1 MSYLLNL
8 LNVRRN
14 EVPRLVLASAVFF
27 LAQVDDGIVK
37 SVASAVFNVR
47 AGVEKLPLMYTW
59 IAVVFS
65 LSMAFLSWLTSKVAR
80 QRLLLGLMV
89 FVASVLT
96 ANALLLLY
104 EHRSAV
110 GLGTEAYSF
119 LFISSE
125 LARTLM
131 NFQIWIVAGGI
142 CYTSRAKVLFPLL
155 ASSAVL
161 GDIAGGFTVQL
172 LSGLFAA
179 HVLYALAVGNMV
191 VVLFLLRLLLRRYFV
206 VQEESE
212 GEAGATMGENIRF
225 FAGSPYLILLFVLS
239 IAVFA
244 LYTAIHYGFNVIG
257 RQHFYTESE
266 ITEFF
271 GLFFGLTGVATLFVT
286 TFLLQRLLRWLGTRN
301 IYFWVGLVYALVVGL
316 LLGAFENAFP
326 LSIIAAIF
334 AANLLNYVLLDSVIA
349 PAYQVLIK
357 LVPARNSDGTRMIME
372 GGFMLLGG
380 LAGAGITSLHAD
392 GTLNLSELFIA
403 LIALAGG
410 MVVCGLLLR
419 KSYTAVLVRAVRE
432 QNFDPEDEQAMQSL
446 RGLIANS
453 PDFSRG
459 LLLHRE
465 DGVRQLGIEMLRE
478 NPGPAGELVCV
489 ELLGHDNPRI
499 RAAALS
505 ALYPKDGQTASSEL
519 IGAVLSRLRDEDN
532 EVRLAAVC
540 CLIELLDDRVKTRD
554 GLVVGEAVAE
564 ELFRDGQR
572 AAMQAQC
579 LIMLELLEHDSSTSG
594 RAKILDAL
602 LASEDPES
610 LIAGIEAAGSA
621 EDPALVERL
630 VTFLESG
637 HPAVREAA
645 VQSLGR
651 LDTEESF
658 NALRLQLNDP
668 DPDVVDAVVQAL
680 KTIGE
685 STRRQRL
692 VHDLEASPL
701 REWQGLMSALMAMD
715 DDVLDD
721 ALLGSCRMRLVEA
734 NRYIIALNA
743 AKDWSLDSAAEDSAA
758 ELLAD
763 QLYAEAQ
770 AVRDT
775 TVRVLGHLGDTG
787 VVGDLVERLSG
798 SDAGARDNAI
808 ELLENIAE
816 SELLSH
822 LLPLLESDPSEQL
835 HMAEGVIQWKAV
847 EVEQVLTYL
856 LKNGGVWTQVAA
868 LWAAVQWGH
877 RSLCQ
882 EVEGQLAAIAQ
893 QILAETDDAQGESLM
908 NDEIQPLTTMEKITF
923 LRGSSF
929 FASLPLE
936 ELYHVALSIEEESVK
951 AGETVIREGTMGDKM
966 YIVVSGELEVKK
978 EGGPRLAVLGEKQVF
993 GDMALLDDEPR
1004 SASVIAI
1011 GEVHL
1016 LSLQRSNLERI
1027 LRRYASIS
1035 FNMMRILSHRLRE
1048 AQAS

>member
-1 MSYLLNL
+1 MNYLLRV

-14 EVPRLVLASAVFF
+14 EVPRLLLASAVFF

-37 SVASAVFNVR
+37 SVSSAVFNVR

-110 GLGTEAYSF
+110 GLGMQAYSF

-206 VQEESE
+206 VQDESE
-212 GEAGATMGENIRF
+212 DGAGASMGENIRF
-225 FAGSPYLILLFVLS
+225 FVRSPYLILLFILS
-239 IAVFA
+239 VAVFA
-244 LYTAIHYGFNVIG
+244 LYTAIHYGFNVLG
-257 RQHFYTESE
+257 RQHFSTEAE

-271 GLFFGLTGVATLFVT
+271 GLFFGLTGIATLFVT

-301 IYFWVGLVYALVVGL
+301 IYLWVGLVYALVVGL
-316 LLGAFENAFP
+316 LLGVFEKALP
-326 LSIIAAIF
+326 VPIIAAIF
-334 AANLLNYVLLDSVIA
+334 AGNLLNYVLLDSVIA

-392 GTLNLSELFIA
+392 GTLNMSELLMA

-410 MVVCGLLLR
+410 MVVCGVLLR
-419 KSYTAVLVRAVRE
+419 KSYTDVLVRAVRE
-432 QNFDPEDEQAMQSL
+432 QNFDLEDEQAMQSL
-446 RGLIANS
+446 RGLIAHS
-453 PDFSRG
+453 PDFSRD
-459 LLLHRE
+459 LLLHRD
-465 DGVRQLGIEMLRE
+465 DGVRRLGIEMLRE

-489 ELLGHDNPRI
+489 ELLVHDNPRI
-499 RAAALS
+499 RTAALS
-505 ALYPKDGQTASSEL
+505 ALRPPKRQTAPQDL
-519 IGAVLSRLRDEDN
+519 VNAVLSRLRDEDD
-532 EVRLAAVC
+532 EVRLAAVG
-540 CLIELLDDRVKTRD
+540 CLAELLDDRVREIE
-554 GLVVGEAVAE
+554 GAVVGDAVAVE
-564 ELFRDGQR
+564 FRREGQR
-572 AAMQAQC
+572 AGMQAQC
-579 LIMLELLEHDSSTSG
+579 LIVLERLQHDASKTDRAQVLDDLLT
-594 RAKILDAL
+594 
-602 LASEDPES
+602 SEDPEA

-621 EDPALVERL
+621 ENPALVGKL
-630 VTFLESG
+630 VPFFESG
-637 HPAVREAA
+637 YPAVREAA
-645 VQSLGR
+645 AHSLGR
-651 LDTEESF
+651 LDTEECFS
-658 NALRLQLNDP
+658 ALRQQLDDS
-668 DPDVVDAVVQAL
+668 DPDVVAAVIQAL
-680 KTIGE
+680 KNTGE
-685 STRRQRL
+685 PSRRQRL
-692 VHDLEASPL
+692 VDELATAPL
-701 REWQGLMSALMAMD
+701 REWQGLMAALMAMD
-715 DDVLDD
+715 DDALDS
-721 ALLGSCRMRLVEA
+721 ALLSACRMRLVEA
-734 NRYIIALNA
+734 NRYIVVLNA
-743 AKDWSLDSAAEDSAA
+743 ARQWVRDGAS

-763 QLYAEAQ
+763 QLYAEVQ
-770 AVRDT
+770 AVCDT

-787 VVGDLVERLSG
+787 VVGDLVERLG
-798 SDAGARDNAI
+798 GNDAAARDNAI

-816 SELLSH
+816 GDLLTC
-822 LLPLLESDPSEQL
+822 LLPLLESDEAEQL
-835 HMAEGVIQWKAV
+835 QRAQRVVEWNGV
-847 EVEQVLTYL
+847 EVEEGLKYL
-856 LKNGGVWTQVAA
+856 LNNGGAWTQVATV
-868 LWAAVQWGH
+868 WAAVQWGY
-877 RSLCQ
+877 RPLCE
-882 EVEGQLAAIAQ
+882 EVEGLLTPTAQ
-893 QILAETDDAQGESLM
+893 EILKETDHARGEVLM
-908 NDEIQPLTTMEKITF
+908 NDELQPLTTMEKITF

-951 AGETVIREGTMGDKM
+951 MGETVIREGTMGDKM

-1004 SASVIAI
+1004 SASVAAMRD
-1011 GEVHL
+1011 VHL
-1016 LSLQRSNLERI
+1016 LSLRRSNLERI
-1027 LRRYASIS
+1027 LRRHASIS
-1035 FNMMRILSHRLRE
+1035 FNMMRMLSRRLRE

>member
-1 MSYLLNL
+1 MNYLLSL

-96 ANALLLLY
+96 VNALLLLY

-658 NALRLQLNDP
+658 NAMRLQLNDP
-668 DPDVVDAVVQAL
+668 DPDVVDAVVLAL

-701 REWQGLMSALMAMD
+701 REWQGLMSALMAMN

-743 AKDWSLDSAAEDSAA
+743 AKDWSIDSAAEDSAA

>member
-1 MSYLLNL
+1 MDYLLRL

-14 EVPRLVLASAVFF
+14 EVPRLALASAVFF

-104 EHRSAV
+104 EYRSAV

-119 LFISSE
+119 IFISSE

-142 CYTSRAKVLFPLL
+142 CYTSRAKILFPLL

-179 HVLYALAVGNMV
+179 HALYALAVGNMV

-212 GEAGATMGENIRF
+212 DEAGATMGENIRF

-257 RQHFYTESE
+257 RQHFATESE

-271 GLFFGLTGVATLFVT
+271 GLFFGLTGIATLFVT

-301 IYFWVGLVYALVVGL
+301 IYFWVGLVYALISGL
-316 LLGAFENAFP
+316 LLSAFENALP
-326 LSIIAAIF
+326 LSVITAIF
-334 AANLLNYVLLDSVIA
+334 AANLLNYVLLDSIIA

-403 LIALAGG
+403 LIVLAGC
-410 MVVCGLLLR
+410 MVVCGMLLR

-489 ELLGHDNPRI
+489 ELLGHDNARI
-499 RAAALS
+499 RAAALT
-505 ALYPKDGQTASSEL
+505 ALYPQHGQTPSREL
-519 IGAVLSRLRDEDN
+519 VGVVLSRLRDEDN
-532 EVRLAAVC
+532 EVRLAAVR
-540 CLIELLDDRVKTRD
+540 CLVELLDDRVKARD
-554 GLVVGEAVAE
+554 GLLVGEAVAE
-564 ELFRDGQR
+564 ELFQEGQH

-579 LIMLELLEHDSSTSG
+579 LIVLELLEHDSSTSS

-602 LASEDPES
+602 LASEDPEA

-645 VQSLGR
+645 VHSLGQIG
-651 LDTEESF
+651 TENSF

-668 DPDVVDAVVQAL
+668 DPDVVDTVVQAL
-680 KTIGE
+680 KTTAE
-685 STRRQRL
+685 SDRRQRL
-692 VHDLEASPL
+692 ISDLKSASL

-715 DDVLDD
+715 DHALDE
-721 ALLGSCRMRLVEA
+721 ALLGSCRIRLVEA
-734 NRYIIALNA
+734 NRYIIALNT
-743 AKDWSLDSAAEDSAA
+743 AKNWAQDGAA

-787 VVGDLVERLSG
+787 VVGDLVERLG
-798 SDAGARDNAI
+798 GKDAGARDNAI

-816 SELLSH
+816 SELLAH
-822 LLPLLESDPSEQL
+822 LLPLLESDPSEQF
-835 HMAEGVIQWKAV
+835 HMAEGVIQWEAV
-847 EVEQVLTYL
+847 DVEQVLDHL
-856 LKNGGVWTQVAA
+856 LRNGGVWTQVATV
-868 LWAAVQWGH
+868 WVAVQWGH

-882 EVEGQLAAIAQ
+882 EVGDQIAATAQ
-893 QILAETDDAQGESLM
+893 EILAETDDAQGESLM

-951 AGETVIREGTMGDKM
+951 VGEAVIREGTMGDKM

-978 EGGPRLAVLGEKQVF
+978 DGGPRLAVLGEKQVF

-1004 SASVIAI
+1004 SASVVAI